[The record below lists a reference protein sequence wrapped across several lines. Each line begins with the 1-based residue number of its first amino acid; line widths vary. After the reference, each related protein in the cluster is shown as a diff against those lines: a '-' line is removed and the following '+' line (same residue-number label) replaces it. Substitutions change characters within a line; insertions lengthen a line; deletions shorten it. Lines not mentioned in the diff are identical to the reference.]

1 MSEWEDVAD
10 DAAQHDDT
18 ARVKAERD
26 RLARELYE
34 TKHKHADYLAA
45 VEAAVQ
51 DAVARID
58 IAPVSAPELVPDN
71 NTSEEYAVALLSD
84 LQTGKRTPDY
94 NSEVARVRVMRYA
107 RKVVELSNHQR
118 LHHPVRHCIVP
129 MLGDMVEGVD
139 IFPGQQWLIDSTLYD
154 QLFNTTP
161 ALLADFVR
169 YLLAHF
175 ETVTVYAV
183 DGNHGRIGRRGQF
196 GPMDNAD
203 RMLYR
208 ILAMLLRDE
217 PRFQL
222 HMTDPQGERNWYQVM
237 ELGNY
242 RAMLI
247 HGDQIRGHSGF
258 PWYGLGKKVNGWGSG
273 GIPETFQDVFMG
285 HYHQLA
291 RIPLNQR
298 SVWVNGSTEST
309 NTYASESL
317 AAQSEPSQWLLFVD
331 PNAGRVTAS
340 YGVQLK
346 ETADS
351 DGER

>member
-1 MSEWEDVAD
+1 MADFSSFNEEVEQYEDVA
-10 DAAQHDDT
+10 QL
-18 ARVKAERD
+18 K
-26 RLARELYE
+26 RELTRVSRQLYE
-34 TKHKHADYLAA
+34 VKHKHADYLETVEEA
-45 VEAAVQ
+45 VTQAMGKI
-51 DAVARID
+51 RIKPVP
-58 IAPVSAPELVPDN
+58 APLKLRSTKREEICVP
-71 NTSEEYAVALLSD
+71 LLSD

-94 NSEVARVRVMRYA
+94 NSDVCRSRVMQYA
-107 RKVVELSNHQR
+107 RKVVGLADIQR
-118 LHHPVRHCIVP
+118 RDHPVKHCVVP
-129 MLGDMVEGVD
+129 MLGDMIEGVD

-169 YLLAHF
+169 HLLANF
-175 ETVTVYAV
+175 ETVTVHAV
-183 DGNHGRIGRRGQF
+183 DGNHGRIGRKGQF

-217 PRFQL
+217 PRFKL
-222 HMTDPQGERNWYQVM
+222 IMTDPEGERNWYQVM
-237 ELGNY
+237 ELGAY

-273 GIPETFQDVFMG
+273 GVPERFNDVFMG
-285 HYHQLA
+285 HWHQLG

-298 SVWVNGSTEST
+298 SVWCNGSTEST
-309 NTYASESL
+309 NTYASENL

-331 PNAGRVTAS
+331 PKAGRVTAS
-340 YGVQLK
+340 YGVDLK
-346 ETADS
+346 
-351 DGER
+351 

>member
-1 MSEWEDVAD
+1 MPDNFIEDVSGEQD
-10 DAAQHDDT
+10 LIELK
-18 ARVKAERD
+18 RKYN
-26 RLARELYE
+26 RLARQLYE
-34 TKHKHADYLAA
+34 TKHKHADYLETVEEA
-45 VEAAVQ
+45 VR
-51 DAVARID
+51 DAIAGISL
-58 IAPVSAPELVPDN
+58 APVPNPFDTAPDEW
-71 NTSEEYAVALLSD
+71 SIGREEYAVALLSD

-94 NSEVARVRVMRYA
+94 DSTTCRTRVMQYA
-107 RKVVELSNHQR
+107 RKIVDLSDIQR

-139 IFPGQQWLIDSTLYD
+139 IFPGQQWLIDSTLYA

-161 ALLADFVR
+161 TLLADFVR

-208 ILAMLLRDE
+208 ILALLLRDE
-217 PRFQL
+217 PRFRL
-222 HMTDPQGERNWYQVM
+222 VMTDPEGERNWYQVM
-237 ELGNY
+237 SLGKY
-242 RAMLI
+242 SALLI

-273 GIPETFQDVFMG
+273 GIAERFDDVFMG
-285 HYHQLA
+285 HWHQLG

-298 SVWVNGSTEST
+298 SVWCNGSTEST
-309 NTYASESL
+309 NTFAAETL

-331 PNAGRVTAS
+331 PDEGRVTAS
-340 YGVQLK
+340 YGVDLR
-346 ETADS
+346 EP
-351 DGER
+351 

>member
-1 MSEWEDVAD
+1 MPDNFIEDVSD
-10 DAAQHDDT
+10 EQDL
-18 ARVKAERD
+18 AELKRKYN
-26 RLARELYE
+26 RLARQLYE
-34 TKHKHADYLAA
+34 TKHKHADYLAT
-45 VEAAVQ
+45 VEEAVQ
-51 DAVARID
+51 DAVAGISL
-58 IAPVSAPELVPDN
+58 APVAPPQLKGLTGLPAFRA
-71 NTSEEYAVALLSD
+71 EEYAVALLSD

-94 NSEVARVRVMRYA
+94 DSDTCRTRVMQYA
-107 RKVVELSNHQR
+107 QKIVDLSDIQR
-118 LHHPVRHCIVP
+118 LHHPVRHCVVP

-139 IFPGQQWLIDSTLYD
+139 IFPGQQWLIDSTLYA

-161 ALLADFVR
+161 TLLADFVR

-208 ILAMLLRDE
+208 ILALLLRDE
-217 PRFQL
+217 PRFKL
-222 HMTDPQGERNWYQVM
+222 IMTDPEGERNWYQVM

-242 RAMLI
+242 SAMLI

-273 GIPETFQDVFMG
+273 GIPERFGDVYMG

-298 SVWVNGSTEST
+298 SVWCNGSTEST
-309 NTYASESL
+309 NTFASETL

-331 PNAGRVTAS
+331 PTAGRVTAS
-340 YGVQLK
+340 YGVDLR
-346 ETADS
+346 E
-351 DGER
+351 

>member
-1 MSEWEDVAD
+1 VNEWESLGD
-10 DAAQHDDT
+10 DAAASDEL

-26 RLARELYE
+26 RLARELYA
-34 TKHKHADYLAA
+34 TKHKHADYLG
-45 VEAAVQ
+45 AVQ
-51 DAVARID
+51 DAVERAMGRID
-58 IAPVSAPELVPDN
+58 IPAVRYPYQPSKENLKR
-71 NTSEEYAVALLSD
+71 EEYAVALLSD
-84 LQTGKRTPDY
+84 LQTGKLTPDY
-94 NSEVARVRVMRYA
+94 NSEVARDRVMRYA
-107 RKVVELSNHQR
+107 QKVVQLADIQR
-118 LHHPVRHCIVP
+118 LHHPVRHVVVP

-169 YLLAHF
+169 YLLGNF

-208 ILAMLLRDE
+208 ILALLMQAE
-217 PRFQL
+217 PRFKL

-242 RAMLI
+242 SAMLI

-258 PWYGLGKKVNGWGSG
+258 PWYGLGKKVHGWGSG
-273 GIPETFQDVFMG
+273 GIPEQFGDVFMG
-285 HYHQLA
+285 HWHQLA
-291 RIPLNQR
+291 RIPLNQK

-309 NTYASESL
+309 NTYASENL
-317 AAQSEPSQWLLFVD
+317 AAQSQPSQWLLFVD

-340 YGVQLK
+340 YGVDLK
-346 ETADS
+346 
-351 DGER
+351 

>member
-1 MSEWEDVAD
+1 MPFEDM
-10 DAAQHDDT
+10 
-18 ARVKAERD
+18 AEAEEQIAKLKRENTG
-26 RLARELYE
+26 LARKLNDV
-34 TKHKHADYLAA
+34 KHRQADYLAA
-45 VEAAVQ
+45 VWEATTEAIG
-51 DAVARID
+51 RIEV
-58 IAPVSAPELVPDN
+58 APVPPPVHLVQRGGVERG
-71 NTSEEYAVALLSD
+71 EEYAVALLSD
-84 LQTGKRTPDY
+84 LQTGKLTPDY
-94 NSEVARVRVMRYA
+94 NSVVCADRVMRYA
-107 RKVVELSNHQR
+107 RRIVRLAEIQR
-118 LHHPVRHCIVP
+118 LHHPVRHCVIP

-175 ETVTVYAV
+175 DTVTVYAV

-222 HMTDPQGERNWYQVM
+222 KMTDPQGERNWYQVM
-237 ELGNY
+237 ELGSY
-242 RAMLI
+242 SALLI

-273 GIPETFQDVFMG
+273 GIPERFGDVFMG
-285 HYHQLA
+285 HYHQLG

-298 SVWVNGSTEST
+298 SVWCNGSTEST
-309 NTYASESL
+309 NTFASETL

-331 PNAGRVTAS
+331 PDAGRVTAS
-340 YGVQLK
+340 YGVDLR
-346 ETADS
+346 S
-351 DGER
+351 

>member
-1 MSEWEDVAD
+1 MSEALGDEAD
-10 DAAQHDDT
+10 IAGRLAKMT
-18 ARVKAERD
+18 SERD
-26 RLARELYE
+26 RLARQLHEV
-34 TKHKHADYLAA
+34 KHKQADYLATVWDA
-45 VEAAVQ
+45 TTEAIG
-51 DAVARID
+51 RID
-58 IAPVSAPELVPDN
+58 IAPVERPPWQETWESKNPTD
-71 NTSEEYAVALLSD
+71 EEYAVALLSD
-84 LQTGKRTPDY
+84 LQTGKLTPDY
-94 NSEVARVRVMRYA
+94 NSAVARERVMLYA
-107 RKVVELSNHQR
+107 RKIVQLADIQR
-118 LHHPVRHCIVP
+118 LHHPVRHCVVP

-208 ILAMLLRDE
+208 ILALLLRDE
-217 PRFQL
+217 PRFEL
-222 HMTDPQGERNWYQVM
+222 KMTDPEGERNWYQVM
-237 ELGNY
+237 ELGAY
-242 RAMLI
+242 SALLI

-273 GIPETFQDVFMG
+273 GIPERFGDVFMG
-285 HYHQLA
+285 HYHQLG

-298 SVWVNGSTEST
+298 SVWCNGSTEST
-309 NTYASESL
+309 NTFAAETL

-331 PNAGRVTAS
+331 PDAGRVTAS
-340 YGVQLK
+340 YGV
-346 ETADS
+346 DV
-351 DGER
+351 R